1 MLLRIAIA
9 LIVFFCTVS
18 SFARDFNS
26 FNTKFKKQEALLIK
40 LNGLGVNTPELTCA
54 SLELIKEME
63 QGFSDNLDY
72 YAKLSLKSRNL
83 VLKTRQEQEAMWV
96 AYRINNINY
105 CPLKWLMSAK
115 QYKN

>member
-9 LIVFFCTVS
+9 LVVMFVTVS
-18 SFARDFNS
+18 SFARDFNA
-26 FNTKFKKQEALLIK
+26 FNEKFKKQESLLIK

-63 QGFSDNLDY
+63 EGFDDNLDY

-83 VLKTRQEQEAMWV
+83 VLNTRKEQEAMWV
-96 AYRINNINY
+96 AYRVNNINY

-115 QYKN
+115 QRKK